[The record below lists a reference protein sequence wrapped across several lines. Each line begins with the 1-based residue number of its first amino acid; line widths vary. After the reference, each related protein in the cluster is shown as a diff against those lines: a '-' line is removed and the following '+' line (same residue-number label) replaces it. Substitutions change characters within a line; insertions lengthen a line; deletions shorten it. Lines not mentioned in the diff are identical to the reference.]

1 MDGPVAHAAAPPH
14 GYGAQ
19 SDGGLNPN
27 TLGFTL
33 LIAVVATVI
42 SGTAP
47 AVLAA
52 RADLNEMLKEGGR
65 SGTFGRHS
73 HRLRSVLV
81 FAEVGLATVALIGA
95 GLFFRSMA
103 QL

>member
-1 MDGPVAHAAAPPH
+1 
-14 GYGAQ
+14 
-19 SDGGLNPN
+19 
-27 TLGFTL
+27 
-33 LIAVVATVI
+33 VVATVI